1 MVDPRWSF
9 RPRRHYYLVSAAG
22 LIAASGWFLFE
33 PLSGATQN
41 VPAGASGA
49 YTQPDTDTPHT
60 LVDDAPAAATA
71 QRNSAPQLLA
81 ATVRDPAAGSVERR
95 LAALI
100 QAPKH
105 GPPL

>member
-1 MVDPRWSF
+1 MVEKRWSF
-9 RPRRHYYLVSAAG
+9 KPRRRYYLVSAAG

-33 PLSGATQN
+33 PLPGATKN
-41 VPAGASGA
+41 APAGASCA
-49 YTQPDTDTPHT
+49 YTQPDTDPPRT
-60 LVDDAPAAATA
+60 LVDDAPATATA
-71 QRNSAPQLLA
+71 QRNSVLQLLV
-81 ATVRDPAAGSVERR
+81 ATVHDPATDSVERR